1 MGLWIYVN
9 QWKAEL
15 WIVQGKERI
24 ARALD
29 GMGCRRTRV
38 VLTELLQRSFRNAKR
53 KRRKTFE
60 FRHLWRPA
68 ESSNKFVRFKSR
80 FFSAWGAL
88 YDKAK
93 LDQMY
98 RLEHNEQM
106 LKYSQCL
113 GTWINNDRIG
123 QPFVPPRFMLGQ
135 KFRKDSK
142 VIIVTVLSFHAI
154 SIDFLSLF
162 QSPPS
167 DFYLRSPAKEHLW
180 EQMLCTVSVFC
191 NLEVFLKTTTLKT
204 SWLSGITGRFAFFSP
219 KTVVTALNLVSFRR
233 LSSQRCS
240 LPGTS
245 MAASLR
251 TSCTMTPSRRSDGR
265 RSFASSFFVSCC
277 FPGAIGQ
284 CQLGYSAIGAPLCWS
299 PGEK

>member
-1 MGLWIYVN
+1 MCVMWAFFAGEKAKLEAERERLVHLKELETQKQQAEELRHLVMKNYVSTFLWVYESMWIN
-9 QWKAEL
+9 ERLKGL

-38 VLTELLQRSFRNAKR
+38 VLTELLQRSFRNSKR

-68 ESSNKFVRFKSR
+68 ESNNKFVRFKSR

-113 GTWINNDRIG
+113 GTWINNDRIEE
-123 QPFVPPRFMLGQ
+123 PFVQPRFMLGQ

-162 QSPPS
+162 QSPPLDS
-167 DFYLRSPAKEHLW
+167 TCDPLRKSTCENRCFA
-180 EQMLCTVSVFC
+180 QFLCFVI
-191 NLEVFLKTTTLKT
+191 LK
-204 SWLSGITGRFAFFSP
+204 
-219 KTVVTALNLVSFRR
+219 
-233 LSSQRCS
+233 
-240 LPGTS
+240 
-245 MAASLR
+245 
-251 TSCTMTPSRRSDGR
+251 
-265 RSFASSFFVSCC
+265 C
-277 FPGAIGQ
+277 F
-284 CQLGYSAIGAPLCWS
+284 
-299 PGEK
+299 